1 MIPHQKGKTMNITI
15 EKAKSEDAASIIA
28 FLEQIGRETDNLAF
42 GSEGLSLTVEA
53 LIAKLEGFN
62 DNVMFVAKHD
72 GIIVGAASLNRMHR
86 RMNHRGDFGVSVAK
100 AYWNQGIGGMLL
112 REILNF
118 ANDNGLEILDLQ
130 VRSDNYAAIHLYEK
144 FGFKKLCTYPG
155 FIKIE
160 DQYID
165 FDYMYLT
172 L

>member
-1 MIPHQKGKTMNITI
+1 MIITI

-42 GSEGLSLTVEA
+42 GAEGLSMTA
-53 LIAKLEGFN
+53 KARSAFIAKLEGSN
-62 DNVMFVAKHD
+62 DNVMLVAKHD
-72 GIIVGAASLNRMHR
+72 GIIVGTASLNRMHR

>member
-1 MIPHQKGKTMNITI
+1 MNITI
-15 EKAKSEDAASIIA
+15 EKARPEDAASIIS

-42 GSEGLSLTVEA
+42 GAEGLSMTA
-53 LIAKLEGFN
+53 KARSAFIAKLEGSN
-62 DNVMFVAKHD
+62 DNVMLVAKHD
-72 GIIVGAASLNRMHR
+72 GIIVGTASLNRMHR

-112 REILNF
+112 REILHF
-118 ANDNGLEILDLQ
+118 ANENGLEILDLQ